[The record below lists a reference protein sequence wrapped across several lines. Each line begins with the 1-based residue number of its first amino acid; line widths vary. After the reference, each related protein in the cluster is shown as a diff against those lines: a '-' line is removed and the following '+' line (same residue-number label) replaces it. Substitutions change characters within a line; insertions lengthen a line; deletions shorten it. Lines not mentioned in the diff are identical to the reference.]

1 MITRPLLAYKIHT
14 VEEAKFP
21 CLATPKIDGIRC
33 LKIKG
38 RALSRSF
45 KPIPNLYVRDLIE
58 KNLPD
63 GVDGEL
69 VLRYGKFNNCQS
81 AFMSRSGEPDFIYK
95 IFDYVQDTIRKPYEF
110 RVRDL
115 ETLYDLRFR
124 RRFIGI
130 LYPAK
135 LYNQQQ
141 LKEYEDLMLGYGY
154 EGVCMRT
161 PESPY
166 KCGRST
172 YREGYLIALKRF
184 KRSEAMLTGF
194 EPMYQNLNPAEA
206 DEFGNTKRAS
216 NWENKIQLSTLGV
229 MLATDCNNGKQIRL
243 GTGQGLTLE
252 LRKKI
257 WNNQDKYLGKIITY
271 QYQSHGMKDLPRILS
286 FIGFRDPRDL

>member
-38 RALSRSF
+38 KALSRSF
-45 KPIPNLYVRDLIE
+45 KPIPNRYVRELVE
-58 KNLPD
+58 RYLPD

-69 VLRYGKFNNCQS
+69 VLNTGKFNDCQS
-81 AFMSRSGEPDFIYK
+81 AFMRRSGEPDFTYK
-95 IFDYVQDTIRKPYEF
+95 IFDYVKDSIDKPYEF
-110 RVRDL
+110 RVQDMMYL
-115 ETLYDLRFR
+115 QPATFVRF
-124 RRFIGI
+124 
-130 LYPAK
+130 LNPTY
-135 LYNQQQ
+135 LSDVSM
-141 LKEYEDLMLGYGY
+141 LKTYEDKALAWDY